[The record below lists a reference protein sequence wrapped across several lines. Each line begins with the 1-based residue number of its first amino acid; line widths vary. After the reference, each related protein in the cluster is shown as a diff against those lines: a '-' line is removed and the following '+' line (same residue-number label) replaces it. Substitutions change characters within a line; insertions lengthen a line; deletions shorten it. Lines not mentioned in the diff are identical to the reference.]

1 MARLNSSPFREVADQ
16 VFIARYPQWD
26 VTVGA
31 VIGTDGI
38 LLVDTRA
45 SAQQGRELLDDVCRL
60 APDLPIRFVVN
71 THQHFDHTFGN
82 IAMPAATAIHAHANA
97 AAGLDASAARIK
109 RLVADDPE
117 VDPAYPAITA
127 EVLEDVV
134 ATQIR
139 LPDQTFESVSTLD
152 LGDRYVELVHPGRG
166 HTDGDLVMRL
176 PAVDVVFAGDLVEQ
190 SGPPGFGSDCWP
202 LEWADSLDIVV
213 GLLTQGSVVIP
224 GHGEPVDKEFVQA
237 QREDIVSVAQLIR
250 SLHAQGTAVDQAL
263 QASTH
268 WPFPAEGLAE
278 GVVRGY
284 QQLTAAT
291 PNRGAVDL
299 PPGAQPLPL
308 A

>member
-82 IAMPAATAIHAHANA
+82 IAMPATTAIHAHANA

-237 QREDIVSVAQLIR
+237 QREDIVSVAQQIR
-250 SLHAQGTAVDQAL
+250 SLHAQGTPVDQAL